1 MSAPRLGRAGPTVDV
16 SVRERERSMRA
27 WNGDGMEGSAFY
39 FLRSGRCVA
48 WGGGSCRFGDQS
60 SLSFRHAVVGMYEG
74 AKMRV
79 AIEQLWHVLDLRSL
93 TGRSWV
99 EPGESAV
106 MFSVLLGLFCEQREI
121 RRWGGRRSLRKHRA
135 SASISLGMTEIRHR
149 FSIFEK
155 SRESSSQGC
164 VQKDCLHRLSL

>member
-16 SVRERERSMRA
+16 SVREREICVC
-27 WNGDGMEGSAFY
+27 GTGMEWKDRPSIF
-39 FLRSGRCVA
+39 SGQAVA
-48 WGGGSCRFGDQS
+48 SLGGGGSCRFGDQS

-79 AIEQLWHVLDLRSL
+79 AIEQLWHVLVLRSL

-106 MFSVLLGLFCEQREI
+106 MFSVLLGLFREQREI

-155 SRESSSQGC
+155 SRESSSQVC
-164 VQKDCLHRLSL
+164 VQKDCLRRLSL